1 MSSPRL
7 RAATGPALLLGGV
20 LVASKLAIL
29 GWPEHARWP
38 LDLLACSW
46 QDVLLAAGFGIA
58 VAALPR
64 ARSGRAS
71 GAALGAGALLAL
83 WGPANVGFF
92 GYFRRPF
99 NLHMLDLV
107 GHAPAL
113 SSSFAEHVTW
123 KCALAL
129 VAAPVLVTAGSLLLQ
144 RRHDVHSRSRP
155 MAAAIVACL
164 WVGIGG
170 PSYAAYEKNAP
181 ERRMAES
188 PHLALAVSAYE
199 RLSGRRTLVLPRD
212 FPPDDLADHQPF
224 GERRRE
230 PSTLDPAAPRPR
242 NVILIVLESTSARW
256 LSLYGSPFDTWPR
269 LSEEARHAL
278 VVDHAYSHEGYTFC
292 SLMSLAFSDY
302 PGLPWRWRPGGDAPL
317 PPTLA
322 QLVRA
327 RGYRTA
333 YVHSGDLE
341 WEGMGYMM
349 EKAGFETILGAHD
362 LGGPM
367 LSSWGTRD
375 RSLFDAVL
383 RFIDS
388 PERAGRPFFVM
399 GWTDQSHDPYVLSP
413 DAAPRD
419 FVLGRDGQAGFNRY
433 LNVLREVDGAIGD
446 LLDGLR
452 RRGLADDTLVVVTG
466 DHGEA
471 FGAPH
476 DVEGHGAALYEENV
490 HVPLVVWSPRL
501 FGDRGRRTG
510 DVASHVDVGPTIAD
524 VLGLEPPAAWEGES
538 LFARARANRAYFET
552 GCDDYQF
559 GLREGPW
566 KYIYGAT
573 TGTEQLFH
581 LPDDPDEQH
590 DLSADRP
597 EVARRMRQ
605 RVAAFIAAEERHLDG
620 ERVRR

>member
-1 MSSPRL
+1 VSSPRL
-7 RAATGPALLLGGV
+7 RAATVPALLLGGV
-20 LVASKLAIL
+20 LVAAKLAIL

-46 QDVLLAAGFGIA
+46 EDVLLAAGFGTA
-58 VAALPR
+58 VAALPC
-64 ARSGRAS
+64 ARSGRTG

-83 WGPANVGFF
+83 WGTANVGFF

-113 SSSFAEHVTW
+113 YSSVAEHVTW
-123 KCALAL
+123 KCVLAL
-129 VAAPVLVTAGSLLLQ
+129 VAAPVVVIAGTLLLQ
-144 RRHDVHSRSRP
+144 RGPHVISRARP
-155 MAAAIVACL
+155 IAAAVIACL

-170 PSYAAYEKNAP
+170 RAYAAYEKNAP
-181 ERRMAES
+181 ERRMAEN
-188 PHLALAVSAYE
+188 PHVVLAVSAYE
-199 RLSGRRTLVLPRD
+199 RLSGRRTLALPRD
-212 FPPDDLADHQPF
+212 FPPGDLADHQPF

-230 PSTLDPAAPRPR
+230 PSTLRTGTPRPR
-242 NVILIVLESTSARW
+242 NVILVVLESTAARW

-269 LSEEARHAL
+269 MSAEARHAL
-278 VVDHAYSHEGYTFC
+278 VVEHAYSHEGYTFC

-322 QLVRA
+322 QLVKA

-333 YVHSGDLE
+333 YIHSGDLE

-349 EKAGFETILGAHD
+349 EKAGFEKVLGARD
-362 LGGPM
+362 LPGPM

-383 RFIDS
+383 SFIDA
-388 PERAGRPFFVM
+388 PEQAGRPFFVM
-399 GWTDQSHDPYVLSP
+399 CWTDQTHDPYVLSP
-413 DAAPRD
+413 DVTPVD
-419 FVLGRDGQAGFNRY
+419 FFPGRDGEPRLNRY

-446 LLDGLR
+446 MLDGLR
-452 RRGLADDTLVVVTG
+452 RRGLADDTLVVITG

-501 FGDRGRRTG
+501 FGDHGRRTDG
-510 DVASHVDVGPTIAD
+510 VASHVDIGPTIAD
-524 VLGLEPPAAWEGES
+524 VLGLDPPAPWEGES
-538 LFARARANRAYFET
+538 LFARARTNRAYFET
-552 GCDDYQF
+552 GIDDYQF
-559 GLREGPW
+559 GVREGPW
-566 KYIYGAT
+566 KYTYDAT
-573 TGTEQLFH
+573 VGTEQLFH

-590 DLSADRP
+590 DVSGRRP
-597 EVARRMRQ
+597 EVARRLRQ

-620 ERVRR
+620 QRVR